1 MKKNLLLCVLAIL
14 TLVGYAFC
22 AAPLA
27 VAMPINYYGVIALWT
42 VFIFTMEEIYWN
54 FLTDDDDKE
63 KDNNQN

>member
-27 VAMPINYYGVIALWT
+27 VAMPINYYGVITLWT
-42 VFIFTMEEIYWN
+42 VFIFIMEEIYWN
-54 FLTDDDDKE
+54 FLTGDDKD
-63 KDNNQN
+63 KNNNQN